1 MTLLC
6 MRCAGADCTCG
17 RLAWLVNFTRLAAA
31 PTAPAERC
39 PCPTEA
45 DDGVVLEPKEG

>member
-17 RLAWLVNFTRLAAA
+17 RLACLVDFTGVAAA
-31 PTAPAERC
+31 PTAPTERC
-39 PCPTEA
+39 QFPTEA
-45 DDGVVLEPKEG
+45 DDDVVLQPREG